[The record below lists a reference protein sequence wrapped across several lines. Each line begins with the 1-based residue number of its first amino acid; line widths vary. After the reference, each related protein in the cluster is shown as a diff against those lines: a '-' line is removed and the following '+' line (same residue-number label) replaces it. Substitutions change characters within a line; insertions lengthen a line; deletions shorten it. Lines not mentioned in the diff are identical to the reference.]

1 MSNNWYG
8 TKYPANV
15 VLRAQDAVI
24 RKHAAVTFSD
34 DEENR
39 SSLVDGDLSRYET
52 PEQVRFDV

>member
-8 TKYPANV
+8 TKYPVDV

-24 RKHAAVTFSD
+24 RKHAAVAFSE
-34 DEENR
+34 DEGNHI
-39 SSLVDGDLSRYET
+39 SLADGDMSRYET